1 MSIQQRSR
9 YNPCRKTWGKYLK
22 EVTNRVSRVTW
33 KREYRRLLLDTTL
46 EATDVAALRK
56 IAKTKDSWACA
67 W

>member
-9 YNPCRKTWGKYLK
+9 YNPCRKPWGKYLK

-56 IAKTKDSWACA
+56 IAKTEDSWACA